1 MTLLPA
7 TLKFLHFDVN
17 SFVLAGIL
25 LIPIVAFHVAM
36 SYMRTAP
43 EPARVS
49 QWIWKR
55 HMLFLPTGEKVGSN
69 PWYKNLLLWWAMVA
83 AAYVAIYIIFW

>member
-7 TLKFLHFDVN
+7 ILKTLKVNVN
-17 SFVLAGIL
+17 SSVLAGIL
-25 LIPIVAFHVAM
+25 LVPVVAFHIVM

-43 EPARVS
+43 EPAEVG

-55 HMLFLPTGEKVGSN
+55 HMLFLPKDEKSESN
-69 PWYKNLLLWWAMVA
+69 PWYKNLLLWWVLVA
-83 AAYVAIYIIFW
+83 TAYVAIYIIFW

>member
-1 MTLLPA
+1 ML
-7 TLKFLHFDVN
+7 DVDAN

-25 LIPIVAFHVAM
+25 LVPVVAFHVAI
-36 SYMRTAP
+36 SYMRAAP

-55 HMLFLPTGEKVGSN
+55 HMLFLPAEEKARSN
-69 PWYKNLLLWWAMVA
+69 PWYKSLLLWWSLVA
-83 AAYVAIYIIFW
+83 AAYITIYIIFW

>member
-1 MTLLPA
+1 MTLLP
-7 TLKFLHFDVN
+7 TILKILHVEVN

-25 LIPIVAFHVAM
+25 LVPVVAFHVAM
-36 SYMRTAP
+36 SYMRAAP

-55 HMLFLPTGEKVGSN
+55 HMLFLPTVEKAGSN
-69 PWYKNLLLWWAMVA
+69 PWYKNLLLWWGFVM
-83 AAYVAIYIIFW
+83 AAYIAIYIIFW

>member
-7 TLKFLHFDVN
+7 VLKMLSVDIN

-25 LIPIVAFHVAM
+25 LIPVVAFHVAA
-36 SYMRTAP
+36 SYMRAAP
-43 EPARVS
+43 EPDGVS

-55 HMLFLPTGEKVGSN
+55 HMLFLPAAEKAAAN
-69 PWYKNLLLWWAMVA
+69 PWYKNLLLWWAIVA
-83 AAYVAIYIIFW
+83 AAYVVIYIIFW